1 MDWTWDLT
9 KLYNDFDDPRLA
21 ADMEAASAKIAEAR
35 AAVAEFSHE
44 KCEVCQLEK
53 AIDMLTEIETLS
65 TKTGMMTFLT
75 LAVDATNEKALT
87 NQAKIM
93 KMGVESAQLNSA
105 LTRYIGGVE
114 NLEDVIDKSEKLTT
128 HAYLLRSAA
137 RDAAHI
143 IDPAIEPVA
152 LKLQMTGGS
161 AWSNLRDQLDANH
174 LIELEVDGEM
184 KQLPLSAVRGMA
196 DSPDPE
202 VRRKAYE
209 AEIASYPKMEIPMA
223 ACLNGIKAE
232 ALTMCKLRNY
242 DTVLDT
248 ALAVSHMDKAT
259 LDAMMQAMRESLP
272 MWRKYYRL
280 KAKALGYEGGLKW
293 YDLVAPLG
301 KSEKTYT
308 VEEAREM
315 LVRELGKFSDKMG
328 KFIDNAFADRWI
340 DMFPHAGKQG
350 GAFCAPAHPLGTSYV
365 MTNFNGSLN
374 SISTLAHELGHA
386 YHNFCTKDLPILMS
400 DYPMPLAETAS
411 IFNEQLLTEKLL
423 PTVEGAEKLLVLEG
437 QLAGDAQ
444 VIVDIMSRFLFEQSV
459 VEANKDHTP
468 TPRELC
474 ELMLEAQRQTYGDGL
489 DPECMHPYMWA
500 CKSHYYSTGVHFYN
514 FPYAFGL
521 LFGKGVFAQ
530 YQAEGDA
537 FLPKYDKLLAYT
549 GQDDVREVAASV
561 GIDVTDVNFWRASLK
576 VEEEAINEM
585 EKLVEELYK

>member
-9 KLYNDFDDPRLA
+9 KLYNDFDDPRFA
-21 ADMEAASAKIAEAR
+21 ADMEFVSAKVAEAR
-35 AAVAEFSHE
+35 ETIASFSHD

-53 AIDMLTEIETLS
+53 AIDMLTEIETVSSKVGL
-65 TKTGMMTFLT
+65 MTFLT
-75 LAVDATNEKALT
+75 LAVDATNEKALN
-87 NQAKIM
+87 NQAKLM
-93 KMGVESAQLNSA
+93 KMGVENAQLQSA
-105 LTRYIGGVE
+105 LTRYVGGVE
-114 NLEDVIDKSEKLTT
+114 DLPGVIAKSEKLTT
-128 HAYLLRSAA
+128 FEYVLRCAA

-161 AWSNLRDQLDANH
+161 AWGNLRDQLDANH
-174 LIELEVDGEM
+174 IIELEVDGEM

-202 VRRKAYE
+202 VRRKAWE
-209 AEIASYPKMEIPMA
+209 AEIAAYPKMEIPMA

-272 MWRKYYRL
+272 MWRKYYNL
-280 KAKALGYEGGLKW
+280 KAKVLGYEGGLKW

-301 KSEKTYT
+301 KSEKTYS

-315 LVRELGKFSDKMG
+315 LVKELGKFSEKMG
-328 KFIDNAFADRWI
+328 KFIDTAFADRWI

-350 GAFCAPAHPLGTSYV
+350 GAFCAGAHPIGTSYV

-374 SISTLAHELGHA
+374 SISTLAHELGHG
-386 YHNFCTKDLPILMS
+386 YHNYCMKDQPILLS

-423 PTVEGAEKLLVLEG
+423 ATVEGEEKLMVLEG
-437 QLAGDAQ
+437 QIAGDAQ

-459 VEANKDHTP
+459 VEANKDHNP

-489 DPECMHPYMWA
+489 NPDYMHPYMWA
-500 CKSHYYSTGVHFYN
+500 CKSHYYSTDVHFYN

-530 YQAEGDA
+530 YQAEGEA

>member
-9 KLYNDFDDPRLA
+9 KLYNDFEDPRFA
-21 ADMEAASAKIAEAR
+21 ADMKAAAAKIAEAR
-35 AAVAEFSHE
+35 EAVATFSHE
-44 KCEVCQLEK
+44 NCEVCQLEK
-53 AIDMLTEIETLS
+53 AIDMLTEIETISSKIGL
-65 TKTGMMTFLT
+65 MTFLT
-75 LAVDATNEKALT
+75 LAVDATNEKALA
-87 NQAKIM
+87 NQGKIM
-93 KMGVESAQLNSA
+93 KMGVENAQLQSA

-114 NLEDVIDKSEKLTT
+114 NLEEVIAKSEKLTT

-137 RDAAHI
+137 KDAAHI
-143 IDPAIEPVA
+143 IDPAIEPIA

-161 AWSNLRDQLDANH
+161 AWGNLRDQLDASH
-174 LIELEVDGEM
+174 IIELEVDGEM
-184 KQLPLSAVRGMA
+184 KKLPLSAVRGMA

-209 AEIASYPKMEIPMA
+209 AEIAAYPKMEIPMA

-272 MWRKYYRL
+272 MWRKYYNL
-280 KAKALGYEGGLKW
+280 KAKVLGYEGGLKW

-301 KSEKTYT
+301 KSEKTYS

-315 LVRELGKFSDKMG
+315 LVKELGKFSEKMG
-328 KFIDNAFADRWI
+328 KFIDTAFEDRWI

-350 GAFCAPAHPLGTSYV
+350 GAFCAGAHPLGTSYV

-374 SISTLAHELGHA
+374 SISTLAHELGHG
-386 YHNFCTKDLPILMS
+386 YHNYCVKDLPILLS

-423 PTVEGAEKLLVLEG
+423 ATVEGEEKLMVLEG
-437 QLAGDAQ
+437 QIAGDAQ

-489 DPECMHPYMWA
+489 NPDYMHPYMWA
-500 CKSHYYSTGVHFYN
+500 CKSHYYSIDVHFYN

-530 YQAEGDA
+530 YQAEGEA

>member
-9 KLYNDFDDPRLA
+9 KLYNDFEDPRFA
-21 ADMEAASAKIAEAR
+21 ADMKAAAAKIAEAR
-35 AAVAEFSHE
+35 EAVAAFSHE
-44 KCEVCQLEK
+44 NCEVCQLEK
-53 AIDMLTEIETLS
+53 AIDMLTEIETISSKIGL
-65 TKTGMMTFLT
+65 MTFLT
-75 LAVDATNEKALT
+75 LAVDATNEKALA
-87 NQAKIM
+87 NQGKIM
-93 KMGVESAQLNSA
+93 KMGVENAQLQSA

-114 NLEDVIDKSEKLTT
+114 NLEEVIAKSEKLTT

-137 RDAAHI
+137 KDAAHI
-143 IDPAIEPVA
+143 IDPAIEPIA

-161 AWSNLRDQLDANH
+161 AWGNLRDQLDASH
-174 LIELEVDGEM
+174 IIELEVDGEM
-184 KQLPLSAVRGMA
+184 KKLPLSAVRGMA

-209 AEIASYPKMEIPMA
+209 AEIAAYPKMEIPMA

-272 MWRKYYRL
+272 MWRKYYNL
-280 KAKALGYEGGLKW
+280 KAKVLGYEGGLKW

-301 KSEKTYT
+301 KSEKTYS

-315 LVRELGKFSDKMG
+315 LVKELGKFSEKMG
-328 KFIDNAFADRWI
+328 KFIDTAFEDRWI

-350 GAFCAPAHPLGTSYV
+350 GAFCAGAHPLGTSYV

-374 SISTLAHELGHA
+374 SISTLAHELGHG
-386 YHNFCTKDLPILMS
+386 YHNYCVKDLPILLS

-423 PTVEGAEKLLVLEG
+423 ATVEGEEKLMVLEG
-437 QLAGDAQ
+437 QIAGDAQ

-489 DPECMHPYMWA
+489 NPDYMHPYMWA
-500 CKSHYYSTGVHFYN
+500 CKSHYYSTDVHFYN

-530 YQAEGDA
+530 YQAEGEA
-537 FLPKYDKLLAYT
+537 FLPST
-549 GQDDVREVAASV
+549 TSCWPTPVRMTCAKSPLPSAS
-561 GIDVTDVNFWRASLK
+561 T
-576 VEEEAINEM
+576 
-585 EKLVEELYK
+585 